1 MIPRDIIIDKTPM
14 NNNGRQVPPPRPSSG
29 KAETIPRDII
39 IDMPLTDNSGTSS
52 DGLRRSSSMVEFRRC
67 SLEHAKQ
74 VEEARRYRP
83 ANRTSVRRRSS
94 LKTSSSYGS
103 DANHSQSTAAAKK
116 NVAFLDSVR
125 IKIIEHRDEAYQREA
140 WLSKKERLAIQ
151 QKAQADIR
159 TIRNLTKNRHL
170 VEENAALHQLRNSM
184 SLRGL
189 EQFYS
194 KRIHRTLLQEQL
206 HAICDVLEAQE
217 YLNES
222 ARRCAHQHAVD
233 REAKIYEVSTEAS
246 SAARQRAYR
255 QGQEDEA
262 AVKTYLGRRDNPT
275 PSLLSSS
282 SQYSSLSSQKQPSA
296 ERSSRSLE
304 MDSKSRLPPRPL
316 MPRRASM
323 PI

>member
-222 ARRCAHQHAVD
+222 ARRTHQHGVD
-233 REAKIYEVSTEAS
+233 REAKIYEVSAEARQ
-246 SAARQRAYR
+246 AARQRALR
-255 QGQEDEA
+255 QGHEDEA
-262 AVKTYLGRRDNPT
+262 AVKTYLGRRDNPSST
-275 PSLLSSS
+275 SS
-282 SQYSSLSSQKQPSA
+282 SQYSSSSSP
-296 ERSSRSLE
+296 
-304 MDSKSRLPPRPL
+304 
-316 MPRRASM
+316 
-323 PI
+323 

>member
-1 MIPRDIIIDKTPM
+1 M
-14 NNNGRQVPPPRPSSG
+14 
-29 KAETIPRDII
+29 
-39 IDMPLTDNSGTSS
+39 
-52 DGLRRSSSMVEFRRC
+52 EFRRC

-83 ANRTSVRRRSS
+83 ARTPRRRSS
-94 LKTSSSYGS
+94 LKTSSSYGA
-103 DANHSQSTAAAKK
+103 DAARNQSSAEKK
-116 NVAFLDSVR
+116 NVAFCDSVR
-125 IKIIEHRDEAYQREA
+125 IKIIDHRDEAYQKAA

-151 QKAQADIR
+151 HKAQGDIQ
-159 TIRNLTKNRHL
+159 TIKKLTKNRHL
-170 VEENAALHQLRNSM
+170 VEENAALRRLRSSM

-194 KRIHRTLLQEQL
+194 KRIHRILLQEQL

-222 ARRCAHQHAVD
+222 ARCSQHGVVD
-233 REAKIYEVSTEAS
+233 REAKIFEVSAEATL
-246 SAARQRAYR
+246 AARQRALR

-262 AVKTYLGRRDNPT
+262 AVKTYLGRKDD
-275 PSLLSSS
+275 PSSSSSS
-282 SQYSSLSSQKQPSA
+282 SQHSSSSSSQKESIA

-304 MDSKSRLPPRPL
+304 MDNNRLPPRL
-316 MPRRASM
+316 RVARRASM